1 METVEKYV
9 AYYRVSTDGQERS
22 GLGLEAQE
30 RAVKDYLKQGKRTLA
45 LEFKETESGG
55 KNDRP
60 ELKKALNACRIRK
73 ATLLVAK
80 LDRLARNVAFISNLM
95 DSGVEFV
102 ACDYPQANRLTLHIL
117 ASVAENEREMISKRT
132 KEALLSAKQ
141 RGVKLGNPKNLT
153 QEARMKGA
161 KRSQAVRAHKVMQTA
176 KDLAPV
182 IADLKHKGITTLRK
196 IAKVLEEQG
205 IEAPRK
211 GKWHPSQVKRMLN
224 HLHKHAGH
232 SHVVD

>member
-1 METVEKYV
+1 MEATERYI
-9 AYYRVSTDGQERS
+9 AYYRVSTEGQERS
-22 GLGLEAQE
+22 GLGLDAQE
-30 RAVKDYLKQGKRTLA
+30 RAVKDYLKQGKRTLIA
-45 LEFKETESGG
+45 EFKETESGA

-60 ELKKALNACRIRK
+60 ELKKALSACRIRK
-73 ATLLVAK
+73 AALLVAK

-132 KEALLSAKQ
+132 KEALLSAKT
-141 RGVKLGNPKNLT
+141 RGVKLGNPQNLT
-153 QEARMKGA
+153 KEAMLKGA
-161 KRSQAVRAHKVMQTA
+161 KRSQVVRAHKAMQTA

-182 IADLKHKGITTLRK
+182 ISHLKQKGVTSLRK

-211 GKWHPSQVKRMLN
+211 GKWHASQVKRMLD
-224 HLHKHAGH
+224 HIHKHPAH
-232 SHVVD
+232 E